1 MSDLFLAITMM
12 LALNLYA
19 LMGGA
24 DYGGGV
30 WDLLSFGPNKKA
42 QRELIAGALAPI
54 WEANHVWLILVI
66 VVLFS
71 AFPPAFAALS
81 VALHIPLTVLL
92 LGMIFRGTAFTF
104 RRYDSKKDATQERW
118 GMIFSISSLF
128 TPIVLGII
136 LGAITQG
143 QISVNLYNY
152 GQVHPS
158 ADFSFY
164 DLYVKPWTSPFCF
177 AVGLF
182 ALVLFSFLA
191 AVYLSTFAD
200 QESLKEDYRKRAIAS
215 QFVCAALALVVFF
228 LAEFYVPP
236 LKDALLHSAW
246 SAPVQA
252 STALCALASL
262 YFLFV
267 RRYIWARTA
276 AALQVTCILWGWG
289 LAQYPYLI
297 RPDLTI
303 KNAAGAQSTQNLM
316 VIAISVGA
324 LLLVPSFF
332 YLFKVFRHD
341 RDHI

>member
-30 WDLLSFGPNKKA
+30 WDLLSFGPNKKV

-71 AFPPAFAALS
+71 AFPPAFAAIS
-81 VALHIPLTVLL
+81 VALHIPLTLLL
-92 LGMIFRGTAFTF
+92 LGIVFRGTAFTF
-104 RRYDSKKDATQERW
+104 RRYDSKKDVTQERW

-143 QISVNLYNY
+143 QINVNNFS
-152 GQVHPS
+152 HSHSS
-158 ADFSFY
+158 AQYSFY

-177 AVGLF
+177 AVGFF

-200 QESLKEDYRKRAIAS
+200 EESLKEDYRKRAIVS
-215 QFVCAALALVVFF
+215 QFICAVLALIVFL
-228 LAEFYVPP
+228 LADFYVPP
-236 LKDALLHSAW
+236 LKEALLHSSW

-252 STALCALASL
+252 ITAVSALSSL

-276 AALQVTCILWGWG
+276 AALQVTFILWGWG

-303 KNAAGAQSTQNLM
+303 SNSAGALSTQNLM
-316 VIAISVGA
+316 VIAICLGA
-324 LLLVPSFF
+324 FLLVPSFF

-341 RDHI
+341 RDHK